1 MTSARPERLPGP
13 GRDLPAGLLAA
24 LRDATTTHLDDA
36 VLDAH
41 SRDWWPLA
49 LAWAHRGMTARRP
62 AAVVEPASTDEVRAV
77 ARLCHEH
84 RVPLTVAGGRSGV
97 LGAAIPARGGV
108 VLSTRALR
116 GVASVDVESGLV
128 EVLAGTMGPEL
139 EDALAPHGLAVG
151 HHPQS
156 FALSSVGGWVG
167 ARGAGQY
174 STRVGTIADLVA
186 GLEVVLA
193 DGTLLR
199 LGPEPASAAGPDL
212 AALFVGA
219 EGALGIVTRA
229 WLRARPAAPARASA
243 AWRLPTLA
251 AGIGAMR
258 AALRAGATP
267 AVLRLYDER
276 ETRRAHGGDGTWCAL
291 LVHDEAAPEIVEATL
306 AVVARCARAE
316 GAEPA
321 DPRLVE
327 AWFAHRDDVSGL
339 HALTARGYVIDT
351 MEVAAPWS
359 RLASVADDVRTALMA
374 VPGARSASVHVSHSY
389 VDGACAYFTFAGE
402 PGGRPADGERPA
414 GGATAD
420 DLPALEALHAAMWEA
435 GQGAALRAGAT
446 LSHHHGI
453 GLHRA
458 RWAGEAL
465 GTSLGV
471 LASIKRA
478 LDPHGILN
486 PGKWIPADER

>member
-1 MTSARPERLPGP
+1 MTSARPERLAGP
-13 GRDLPAGLLAA
+13 SREVPAA
-24 LRDATTTHLDDA
+24 LLDALRAACTTHVDDA
-36 VLDAH
+36 LLDAH

-62 AAVVEPASTDEVRAV
+62 AAVAEPASTEEVRAV
-77 ARLCHEH
+77 ARLCHAH

-116 GVASVDVESGLV
+116 GVVGVDAESGLV

-139 EDALAPHGLAVG
+139 EDAVAPHGLVVG

-156 FALSSVGGWVG
+156 FSLSTVGGWIG

-174 STRVGTIADLVA
+174 STRVGTIAALVA

-212 AALFVGA
+212 ASLFVGA
-219 EGALGIVTRA
+219 EGTLGIVTRA
-229 WLRARPAAPARASA
+229 WLRARPLPAARAGA
-243 AWRLPTLA
+243 AWRLPSLA

-291 LVHDEAAPEIVEATL
+291 LVHDEAAPELVDATL

-316 GAEPA
+316 GAESA
-321 DPRLVE
+321 DPRLVD

-339 HALTARGYVIDT
+339 HALTARGWVIDT
-351 MEVAAPWS
+351 LEVAAPWA
-359 RLASVADDVRTALMA
+359 RLAAVADGVRTAIAA
-374 VPGARSASVHVSHSY
+374 VPGARSATVHVSHSY
-389 VDGACAYFTFAGE
+389 IDGACAYFTFVGD
-402 PGGRPADGERPA
+402 PGDGDRGHGDP
-414 GGATAD
+414 GIG
-420 DLPALEALHAAMWEA
+420 DLGALEALHGAMWEA

-458 RWAGEAL
+458 RWAPEAL
-465 GTSLGV
+465 GASLGT
-471 LASIKRA
+471 LAAIKRT

-486 PGKWIPADER
+486 PGKWIPGDDA

>member
-1 MTSARPERLPGP
+1 VTSARPERLAGP
-13 GRDLPAGLLAA
+13 SREVPAA
-24 LRDATTTHLDDA
+24 LLDALRAACTTHVDDA
-36 VLDAH
+36 LLDAH

-62 AAVVEPASTDEVRAV
+62 AAVAEPASTEEVRAV
-77 ARLCHEH
+77 ARLCHAH

-116 GVASVDVESGLV
+116 GVVGVDAESGLV

-139 EDALAPHGLAVG
+139 EDAVAPHGLVVG

-156 FALSSVGGWVG
+156 FSLSTVGGWIG

-174 STRVGTIADLVA
+174 STRVGTIAALVA

-212 AALFVGA
+212 ASLFVGA
-219 EGALGIVTRA
+219 EGTLGIVTRA
-229 WLRARPAAPARASA
+229 WLRARPLPAARAGA
-243 AWRLPTLA
+243 AWRLPSLA

-291 LVHDEAAPEIVEATL
+291 LVHDEAAPELVDATL

-316 GAEPA
+316 GAESA
-321 DPRLVE
+321 DPRLVD

-339 HALTARGYVIDT
+339 HALTARGWVIDT
-351 MEVAAPWS
+351 LEVAAPWA
-359 RLASVADDVRTALMA
+359 RLAAVADGVRTAIAA
-374 VPGARSASVHVSHSY
+374 VPGARSATVHVSHSY
-389 VDGACAYFTFAGE
+389 VDGACAYFTFVGD
-402 PGGRPADGERPA
+402 PGDGDRGHGDP
-414 GGATAD
+414 GIG
-420 DLPALEALHAAMWEA
+420 DLGALEALHGAMWEA

-458 RWAGEAL
+458 RWAPEAL
-465 GTSLGV
+465 GASLGT
-471 LASIKRA
+471 LAAIKRT

-486 PGKWIPADER
+486 PGKWIPGDDA

>member
-1 MTSARPERLPGP
+1 VTSARPERLPGP
-13 GRDLPAGLLAA
+13 SREVPPALLAA
-24 LRDATTTHLDDA
+24 LRAAAATRLDDA

-77 ARLCHEH
+77 ARLCHDH

-97 LGAAIPARGGV
+97 LGAAIPAHGGI

-116 GVASVDVESGLV
+116 GVASVDAESGLV
-128 EVLAGTMGPEL
+128 EALAGTMGPEL
-139 EDALAPHGLAVG
+139 EDALVPHGLTVG

-156 FALSSVGGWVG
+156 FALATVGGWIG

-193 DGTLLR
+193 DGSLLR

-212 AALFVGA
+212 AALFVGS

-229 WLRARPAAPARASA
+229 WLRARPTAQARAGA
-243 AWRLPTLA
+243 AWRLPSLA
-251 AGIGAMR
+251 TGIGAMR
-258 AALRAGATP
+258 DALRAGATP

-291 LVHDEAAPEIVEATL
+291 LAHDEAAPEIVDATL
-306 AVVARCARAE
+306 AVVARCARAH
-316 GAEPA
+316 GAEPV

-339 HALTARGYVIDT
+339 HALTERGYVIDT
-351 MEVAAPWS
+351 MEVAAPWA
-359 RLASVADDVRTALMA
+359 RLASVADEVRAAIIA

-389 VDGACAYFTFAGE
+389 VDGACAYFTFTGE
-402 PGGRPADGERPA
+402 PAGR
-414 GGATAD
+414 GATPPGAE
-420 DLPALEALHAAMWEA
+420 DLSALEALHAALWEA

-458 RWAGEAL
+458 RWAAEAL
-465 GTSLGV
+465 GPSLGV
-471 LASIKRA
+471 LAAIKRA

-486 PGKWIPADER
+486 PGKWIPDGAP

>member
-1 MTSARPERLPGP
+1 MTSARPERLAGP
-13 GRDLPAGLLAA
+13 SREVPAA
-24 LRDATTTHLDDA
+24 LLDALRAACTTHVDDA
-36 VLDAH
+36 LLDAH

-62 AAVVEPASTDEVRAV
+62 AAVAEPASTEEVRAV
-77 ARLCHEH
+77 ARLCHAH

-116 GVASVDVESGLV
+116 GVVGVDAESGLV

-139 EDALAPHGLAVG
+139 EDAVAPHGLVVG

-156 FALSSVGGWVG
+156 FSLSTVGGWIG

-174 STRVGTIADLVA
+174 STRVGTIAALVA

-212 AALFVGA
+212 ASLFVGA
-219 EGALGIVTRA
+219 EGTLGIVTRA
-229 WLRARPAAPARASA
+229 WLRARPLPAARAGA
-243 AWRLPTLA
+243 AWRLPSLA

-291 LVHDEAAPEIVEATL
+291 LVHDEAAPELVDATL

-316 GAEPA
+316 GAESA
-321 DPRLVE
+321 DPRLVD

-339 HALTARGYVIDT
+339 HALTARGWVIDT
-351 MEVAAPWS
+351 LEVAAPWA
-359 RLASVADDVRTALMA
+359 RLAAVADGVRTAIAA
-374 VPGARSASVHVSHSY
+374 VPGARSATVHVSHSY
-389 VDGACAYFTFAGE
+389 IDGACAYFTFVGD
-402 PGGRPADGERPA
+402 PGDGDRGHGDP
-414 GGATAD
+414 GIG
-420 DLPALEALHAAMWEA
+420 DLGALEALHGAMWEA

-458 RWAGEAL
+458 RWAPQAL
-465 GTSLGV
+465 GASLGT
-471 LASIKRA
+471 LAAIKRT

-486 PGKWIPADER
+486 PGKWIPGDDA

>member
-1 MTSARPERLPGP
+1 
-13 GRDLPAGLLAA
+13 
-24 LRDATTTHLDDA
+24 
-36 VLDAH
+36 
-41 SRDWWPLA
+41 
-49 LAWAHRGMTARRP
+49 
-62 AAVVEPASTDEVRAV
+62 
-77 ARLCHEH
+77 
-84 RVPLTVAGGRSGV
+84 
-97 LGAAIPARGGV
+97 
-108 VLSTRALR
+108 
-116 GVASVDVESGLV
+116 
-128 EVLAGTMGPEL
+128 
-139 EDALAPHGLAVG
+139 
-151 HHPQS
+151 
-156 FALSSVGGWVG
+156 
-167 ARGAGQY
+167 
-174 STRVGTIADLVA
+174 
-186 GLEVVLA
+186 VVLA

-212 AALFVGA
+212 AAIFVGS

-229 WLRARPAAPARASA
+229 WMRARPAAPARASA
-243 AWRLPTLA
+243 AWRLPSLA

-258 AALRAGATP
+258 ATLRAGATP

-316 GAEPA
+316 GAESG
-321 DPRLVE
+321 DPRLVD

-339 HALTARGYVIDT
+339 HALTARGFVIDT

-359 RLASVADDVRTALMA
+359 RLASVTDDVRGALMA

-402 PGGRPADGERPA
+402 PGV
-414 GGATAD
+414 D
-420 DLPALEALHAAMWEA
+420 DLPALEALHAAMWAA

-458 RWAGEAL
+458 RWASEAL
-465 GTSLGV
+465 GASLGV

-486 PGKWIPADER
+486 PGKWIPSDER

>member
-1 MTSARPERLPGP
+1 
-13 GRDLPAGLLAA
+13 
-24 LRDATTTHLDDA
+24 
-36 VLDAH
+36 
-41 SRDWWPLA
+41 
-49 LAWAHRGMTARRP
+49 
-62 AAVVEPASTDEVRAV
+62 
-77 ARLCHEH
+77 
-84 RVPLTVAGGRSGV
+84 VPLTVAGGRSGV

-116 GVASVDVESGLV
+116 GVVGVDAESGLV

-139 EDALAPHGLAVG
+139 EDAVAPHGLVVG

-156 FALSSVGGWVG
+156 FSLSTVGGWIG

-174 STRVGTIADLVA
+174 STRVGTIAALVA

-212 AALFVGA
+212 ASLFVGA
-219 EGALGIVTRA
+219 EGTLGIVTRA
-229 WLRARPAAPARASA
+229 WLRARPLPAARAGA
-243 AWRLPTLA
+243 AWRLPSLA

-291 LVHDEAAPEIVEATL
+291 LVHDEAAPELVDATL

-316 GAEPA
+316 GAESA
-321 DPRLVE
+321 DPRLVD

-339 HALTARGYVIDT
+339 HALTARGWVIDT
-351 MEVAAPWS
+351 LEVAAPWA
-359 RLASVADDVRTALMA
+359 RLAAVADGVRTAIAA
-374 VPGARSASVHVSHSY
+374 VPGARSATVHVSHSY
-389 VDGACAYFTFAGE
+389 VDGACAYFTFVGD
-402 PGGRPADGERPA
+402 PGDGDRGHGDP
-414 GGATAD
+414 GIG
-420 DLPALEALHAAMWEA
+420 DLGALEALHGAMWEA

-458 RWAGEAL
+458 RWAPEAL
-465 GTSLGV
+465 GASLGT
-471 LASIKRA
+471 LAAIKRT

-486 PGKWIPADER
+486 PGKWIPGDDA

>member
-1 MTSARPERLPGP
+1 MTSARPERLAGP
-13 GRDLPAGLLAA
+13 SREVPAA
-24 LRDATTTHLDDA
+24 LLDALRAACTTHVDDA
-36 VLDAH
+36 LLDAH

-62 AAVVEPASTDEVRAV
+62 AAVAEPASTEEVRAV
-77 ARLCHEH
+77 ARLCHAH

-116 GVASVDVESGLV
+116 GVVGVDAESGLV

-139 EDALAPHGLAVG
+139 EDAVAPHGLVVG

-156 FALSSVGGWVG
+156 FSLSTVGGWIG

-174 STRVGTIADLVA
+174 STRVGTIAALVA

-212 AALFVGA
+212 ASLFVGA
-219 EGALGIVTRA
+219 EGTLGIVTRA
-229 WLRARPAAPARASA
+229 WLRARPLPAARAGA
-243 AWRLPTLA
+243 AWRLPSLA

-291 LVHDEAAPEIVEATL
+291 LVHDEAAPELVDATL

-316 GAEPA
+316 GAESA
-321 DPRLVE
+321 DPRLVD

-339 HALTARGYVIDT
+339 HALTARGWVIDT
-351 MEVAAPWS
+351 LEVAAPWA
-359 RLASVADDVRTALMA
+359 RLAAIADGVRTAIAA
-374 VPGARSASVHVSHSY
+374 VPGARSATVHVSHSY
-389 VDGACAYFTFAGE
+389 VDGACAYFTFVGD
-402 PGGRPADGERPA
+402 PGDGDRGHGDP
-414 GGATAD
+414 GIG
-420 DLPALEALHAAMWEA
+420 DLGALEALHGAMWEA

-458 RWAGEAL
+458 RWAPEAL
-465 GTSLGV
+465 GASLGT
-471 LASIKRA
+471 LAAIKRT

-486 PGKWIPADER
+486 PGKWIPGDDA